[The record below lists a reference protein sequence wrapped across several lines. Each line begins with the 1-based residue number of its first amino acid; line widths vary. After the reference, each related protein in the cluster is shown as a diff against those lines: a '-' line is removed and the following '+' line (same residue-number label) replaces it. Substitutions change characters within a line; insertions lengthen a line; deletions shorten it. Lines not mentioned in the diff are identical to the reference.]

1 MKKLKC
7 GFCGTIDSKDNPV
20 IAGDSACICK
30 SCVNAA
36 YDIMEEDYNISDE
49 NDTGKKAE
57 KEDKKIVLKTPKELK
72 VILDDYV
79 IGQDRAKK
87 VLCVAVYNH
96 YKRIFKY
103 KPSDDDIEINK
114 SNVLLIGPT
123 GSGKTL
129 LVQTIAKYLDV
140 PLAIADATSLTE
152 AGYVGD
158 DVENVITR
166 LVQAASGD
174 INKAQRGII
183 FIDEIDKIARMSENR
198 SITRDVSG
206 EGVQQAMLKI
216 IEGAS
221 VNVPPNGGR
230 KHPGQEALQVDTSNI
245 LFICGGA
252 FDGIEEIIQKKLG
265 SNVLGFNQE
274 KRSKA
279 DMKNV
284 LHDVEAHDLIKY
296 GLIPELIGRLH
307 MITTLNEISED
318 DMIHILSQ
326 PKNALTKQ
334 YIKLFEID
342 NVLLKFNKTALKEIA
357 KKAIKRKTGARGL
370 RSILE
375 DIMLDIMFD
384 LPNYKDKTITI
395 TKEIVLKEDK
405 VKIA

>member
-7 GFCGTIDSKDNPV
+7 GFCGTIDSKENPV

-36 YDIMEEDYNISDE
+36 YDIMEDNNDVVDK
-49 NDTGKKAE
+49 NDTHKE
-57 KEDKKIVLKTPKELK
+57 KEQEIVLKTPKELK
-72 VILDDYV
+72 IILDDYV

-103 KPSDDDIEINK
+103 KPSDDEIEINK

-166 LVQAASGD
+166 LVQAANGN

-274 KRSKA
+274 KRSKT
-279 DMKNV
+279 DTKNI

-307 MITTLNEISED
+307 MITTLNEISEN
-318 DMIHILSQ
+318 DMIHILSE

-357 KKAIKRKTGARGL
+357 KRAIERKTGARGL

-384 LPNYKDKTITI
+384 LPNYKDKVITI
-395 TKEIVLKEDK
+395 TKEIVLKEEK